1 MIVYCRLL
9 DLRRVPPVAGRY
21 VNMTSEIR
29 PFASKHLNKTFFTS
43 PGITP
48 IWSTPTPSCR
58 FLPLDA
64 MRIVQSKARHTFW
77 NKTETKHWNSFWLLS
92 ASLAY
97 LSTCECWWGRNKP

>member
-48 IWSTPTPSCR
+48 I
-58 FLPLDA
+58 
-64 MRIVQSKARHTFW
+64 
-77 NKTETKHWNSFWLLS
+77 
-92 ASLAY
+92 
-97 LSTCECWWGRNKP
+97 